1 MDNSSKALA
10 ERTDCECDVMWIWNQ
25 ILYRFELVPS
35 SRSNKS
41 GKESGRQTCFC
52 CLEWPILKV
61 STPCSVNISHSSGF
75 PTGIYHMMHKIWHYI
90 LLCLCPVNAAPV
102 RLPLLSLCI
111 GKIPKYST
119 YSTVNISKKEV
130 FSIHTVY
137 KQICIFHEWMVVKST
152 VLDMFPDYAVLNIFS
167 PIVI

>member
-1 MDNSSKALA
+1 MIKFTWQNKKFMLYTTMDNSSKALA

-102 RLPLLSLCI
+102 RLPLLSLCVLA
-111 GKIPKYST
+111 KSP
-119 YSTVNISKKEV
+119 NIQ
-130 FSIHTVY
+130 H
-137 KQICIFHEWMVVKST
+137 
-152 VLDMFPDYAVLNIFS
+152 
-167 PIVI
+167 IVQ